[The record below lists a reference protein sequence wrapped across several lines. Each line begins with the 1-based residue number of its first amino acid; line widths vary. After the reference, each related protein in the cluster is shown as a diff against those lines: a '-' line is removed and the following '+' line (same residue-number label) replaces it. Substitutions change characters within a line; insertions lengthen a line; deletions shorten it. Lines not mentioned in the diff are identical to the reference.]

1 MTSSNLIYNCPG
13 CGNSSRAP
21 EGATVNRCEY
31 CSLIVRI
38 AKPGTILK
46 YFYAPKLDSRSARS
60 AADRFLK
67 DNEQRLTGAVVNIRF
82 YYLPF
87 YRFRGLAV
95 DYLRTEEVIEIPDGD
110 GLVEKRRKFILKGKD
125 FDITFPAF
133 DEVDFGLVS
142 LGIRP
147 AAVPLYAEQPVLPE
161 GGVIVGSALTGGQAR
176 ELALKQHEANLSYY
190 DKAEPL
196 CQAMIGGQI
205 SVVYF
210 PIWVINHEFAGV
222 QKAVFVDALAGR
234 GYQSLD
240 YPFNYDGPPSTQKNS
255 IFIKPERHQCPNC
268 GADLAESQFSLFF
281 GCKNC
286 RRSFL
291 LDQSGLKP
299 ITPQVA
305 DGAVAPYWRYHL
317 EIKSGKAYKKVADYS
332 ELLVSELSFMAK
344 DKRENPFY
352 LYAPAF
358 RSADVGRWAEAA
370 LRMFR
375 SQPNCR
381 LENKLP
387 PDHAEV
393 TIAEAEA
400 REMAVFLWQVS
411 TYRYPN
417 LRDMTAVVR
426 NSLPEA
432 GELVWFPQSDIDLI
446 NKAAAFRA
454 VNTIKK

>member
-1 MTSSNLIYNCPG
+1 MTGSDLIYSCPG
-13 CGNSSRAP
+13 CGKSTQAP
-21 EGATVNRCEY
+21 EGATVNRCQY
-31 CSLIVRI
+31 CGLIVRI
-38 AKPGTILK
+38 AKPGAILK
-46 YFYAPKLDSRSARS
+46 YFYAAKLDSRGARS

-67 DNEQRLTGAVVNIRF
+67 ENQQPLTGAVVNTRF

-95 DYLRTEEVIEIPDGD
+95 DYLSTEEVIEIPESD
-110 GLVEKRRKFILKGKD
+110 GLVEKRRRFILKGKD

-133 DEVDFGLVS
+133 NEVDFGLVS

-147 AAVPLYAEQPVLPE
+147 AAVPLHAEQPAMPE
-161 GGVIVGSALTGGQAR
+161 GGVVVGSTLSGSQAR
-176 ELALKQHEANLSYY
+176 ELALKQHEANLAYY
-190 DKAEPL
+190 DEAESL
-196 CQAMIGGQI
+196 CGAMIGSQL

-240 YPFNYDGPPSTQKNS
+240 HPFNYDGPPSTQKNS
-255 IFIKPERHQCPNC
+255 SLIKPERHQCPNC

-286 RRSFL
+286 RRSYL
-291 LDQSGLKP
+291 LDRSGLKTVIP
-299 ITPQVA
+299 RVA
-305 DGAVAPYWRYHL
+305 DGATAPYWRYHL
-317 EIKSGKAYKKVADYS
+317 EIKSGKTYKKVADYS
-332 ELLVSELSFMAK
+332 ELLVSELSLLAK
-344 DKRENPFY
+344 DKRDNPFY

-375 SQPNCR
+375 SQPADR
-381 LENKLP
+381 LDDKLP
-387 PDHAEV
+387 PDLAEV
-393 TIAEAEA
+393 TISDTDA
-400 REMAVFLWQVS
+400 REMAFFLWQVS
-411 TYRYPN
+411 TYRYPK
-417 LRDMTAVVR
+417 LRYLTAVVR
-426 NSLPEA
+426 NSLPAA
-432 GELVWFPQSDIDLI
+432 GELVWLPQTDADLM